1 MRFWSVFRKAVR
13 EQKRDLWILG
23 LSLAFAPL
31 FVLLYWMFTGG
42 NATTSYGVLVIN
54 QDTGTILT
62 DGTTFNAGDE
72 AISQM
77 EQLTFKDD
85 SPILRVKLI
94 DERSAGEIQLRE
106 RKAAALVIIPMNF
119 SRVIAEAQGGATS
132 ISTNVE
138 FVGDLTNPY
147 YTVAAVMAMTAI
159 DSYAMVATEE
169 YRSIGLI
176 ETPLGDSAA
185 RTEFEMYVPGLF
197 VLAVIMMLFQASMT
211 IAREIEGGKL
221 KRLRITRMTAFEL
234 LGGTTFWLV
243 LVAIIEIFVTFAVA
257 TVLGFRSQ
265 GALWIAVLVGVITSF
280 SIIGVGMIVAS
291 FSKTVSQAF
300 VIANFPFGFF
310 MFLSGAAF
318 PVPMGT
324 LFTLGG
330 HDFSFADLLPPTH
343 AVKALNKVFT
353 LGAGLEEVAF
363 ELTALIFLLSAV
375 FWTGGLAFPKD
386 AFEIRGCNS
395 IGIMLDGCF
404 GIIAGMESPQEFR
417 PELISR
423 VGERNAWILAGVA
436 IVAYLLIFGVFL
448 SLRRC
453 F

>member
-13 EQKRDLWILG
+13 EQKRDLWVLG

-62 DGTTFNAGDE
+62 DGTTLNAGEE
-72 AISQM
+72 AIHQM

-85 SPILRVKLI
+85 SPILRVQLI
-94 DERSAGEIQLRE
+94 DERSTGEIQLRE
-106 RKAAALVIIPMNF
+106 REAAALVIIPSDF
-119 SRVIAEAQGGATS
+119 SQVLAESRGGAT

-159 DSYAMVATEE
+159 DGYAMVATGE
-169 YRSIGLI
+169 YRPIALV

-221 KRLRITRMTAFEL
+221 KRLRITRMTASEL
-234 LGGTTFWLV
+234 LGGTTLWLV
-243 LVAIIEIFVTFAVA
+243 LVAILEILVTFAVA
-257 TVLGFRSQ
+257 TALGFRSQ
-265 GALWIAVLVGVITSF
+265 GALWIAVLVGIITSF

-318 PVPMGT
+318 PVPMGSM
-324 LFTLGG
+324 FTLWGN
-330 HDFSFADLLPPTH
+330 DFHLVDLLPPTH
-343 AVKALNKVFT
+343 AVAALNKIFT
-353 LGAGLEEVAF
+353 LGANL
-363 ELTALIFLLSAV
+363 
-375 FWTGGLAFPKD
+375 GG
-386 AFEIRGCNS
+386 C
-395 IGIMLDGCF
+395 CF
-404 GIIAGMESPQEFR
+404 
-417 PELISR
+417 
-423 VGERNAWILAGVA
+423 
-436 IVAYLLIFGVFL
+436 
-448 SLRRC
+448 
-453 F
+453 

>member
-1 MRFWSVFRKAVR
+1 MRFWSVFRKTLR
-13 EQKRDLWILG
+13 EQKRDLWVLG

-31 FVLLYWMFTGG
+31 MVLLYWLFTGG

-54 QDTGTILT
+54 LDGGTTLT
-62 DGTTFNAGDE
+62 DGATFYAGEE
-72 AISQM
+72 AIAQM
-77 EQLTFKDD
+77 EQLTFKDE

-94 DERSAGEIQLRE
+94 RDRGEGESQLRE
-106 RKAAALVIIPMNF
+106 REAAAMVIIPEDF
-119 SRVIAEAQGGATS
+119 SKVIAETKKTVSAEAWEETS
-132 ISTNVE
+132 IPSTNVE

-159 DSYAMVATEE
+159 DSYAMFATDE
-169 YRSIGLI
+169 YRPIGLI

-185 RTEFEMYVPGLF
+185 RSEFEMYIPGLF

-211 IAREIEGGKL
+211 VAREIEGGTL

-234 LGGTTFWLV
+234 LGGTTLWLV
-243 LVAIIEIFVTFAVA
+243 LVAIIEVLVTFAMAVA
-257 TVLGFRSQ
+257 LGFRSQ
-265 GALWIAVLVGVITSF
+265 GALWVAILVGIITSF

-310 MFLSGAAF
+310 MFLSGAAL
-318 PVPMGT
+318 PVPMGS

-353 LGAGLEEVAF
+353 LGAGFDEVVF
-363 ELTALIFLLSAV
+363 ELIALV
-375 FWTGGLAFPKD
+375 
-386 AFEIRGCNS
+386 
-395 IGIMLDGCF
+395 
-404 GIIAGMESPQEFR
+404 
-417 PELISR
+417 
-423 VGERNAWILAGVA
+423 V
-436 IVAYLLIFGVFL
+436 L
-448 SLRRC
+448 SLLYFGLGVWFFRRMHLK
-453 F
+453 

>member
-13 EQKRDLWILG
+13 EQKRDLWLLG

-42 NATTSYGVLVIN
+42 NVTTSYGILVIN
-54 QDTGTILT
+54 QDAGTTLA
-62 DGTTFNAGDE
+62 DGTTLKAGDE
-72 AISQM
+72 AINQM
-77 EQLTFKDD
+77 AQMTFKDD

-94 DERSAGEIQLRE
+94 DDRSEGERKLRE
-106 RKAAALVIIPMNF
+106 REATALVIIPKDF
-119 SRVIAEAQGGATS
+119 SQVIAESRGGNS
-132 ISTNVE
+132 FPITNVE

-159 DSYAMVATEE
+159 DSYTMLATEA
-169 YRSIGLI
+169 YRPIGLI

-185 RTEFEMYVPGLF
+185 RTEFEIYVPGLF
-197 VLAVIMMLFQASMT
+197 VLAVIMMLFQAAMT

-234 LGGTTFWLV
+234 LGGTSLWLV
-243 LVAIIEIFVTFAVA
+243 IIAIIEVLVTFTVAVA
-257 TVLGFRSQ
+257 LGFRSQ
-265 GALWIAVLVGVITSF
+265 GSLWIAVLIGVITSF

-324 LFTLGG
+324 IFTLGG
-330 HDFSFADLLPPTH
+330 RSFSFADLLPPTH
-343 AVKALNKVFT
+343 AVTALNKVFT
-353 LGAGLEEVAF
+353 LGAGLVDVAF
-363 ELTALIFLLSAV
+363 ELAAVTLLSL
-375 FWTGGLAFPKD
+375 FYFGLGVWF
-386 AFEIRGCNS
+386 
-395 IGIMLDGCF
+395 
-404 GIIAGMESPQEFR
+404 FR
-417 PELISR
+417 KMHLK
-423 VGERNAWILAGVA
+423 
-436 IVAYLLIFGVFL
+436 
-448 SLRRC
+448 
-453 F
+453 